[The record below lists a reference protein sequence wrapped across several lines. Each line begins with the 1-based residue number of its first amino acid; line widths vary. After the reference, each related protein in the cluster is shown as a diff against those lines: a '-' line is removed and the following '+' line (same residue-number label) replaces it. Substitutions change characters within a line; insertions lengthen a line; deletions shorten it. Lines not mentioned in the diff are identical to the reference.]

1 MITPTSQELRE
12 ELKRVRYKH
21 RFRSVVRSTL
31 YTLVVVA
38 AIAVLV
44 ATLWMPVL
52 QTYGDSMSPT
62 LHDGEILI
70 SVKTGDFK
78 TGDLVAF
85 YSNNKLLIKRLIAG
99 PSDWVNIDEN
109 GNIYVNGELLDEPY
123 LTEKAFGN
131 CDITL
136 PHQVTDG
143 YYFFMGDNR
152 SVSMDS
158 RLSSVGDIATEQ
170 IVGKLVFRVW
180 PLRRFGSVT
189 LEDDVSPSQNAKAP
203 TTAP

>member
-1 MITPTSQELRE
+1 MSKKKNLAIPSSQELRE
-12 ELKRVRYKH
+12 ELKRVRYFH
-21 RFRSVVRSTL
+21 RFGNMIRSTF
-31 YTLVVVA
+31 YSLVVVA
-38 AIAVLV
+38 AFAILV

-52 QTYGDSMSPT
+52 QTMGDSMSPT
-62 LHDGEILI
+62 LYDGEILI
-70 SVKTGDFK
+70 SVKTGEFR

-85 YSNNKLLIKRLIAG
+85 YSNNKLLIKRMIAG
-99 PSDWVNIDEN
+99 PSDWVNIDEE
-109 GNIYVNGELLDEPY
+109 GNVYVNGEQLHEPY
-123 LTEKAFGN
+123 LDDKSYGN

-180 PLRRFGSVT
+180 PLRSFGSLVQ
-189 LEDDVSPSQNAKAP
+189 EPEA
-203 TTAP
+203 

>member
-1 MITPTSQELRE
+1 MSRKKNLPTPTSQELRE
-12 ELKRVRYKH
+12 ELKRVRYRS
-21 RFRSVVRSTL
+21 RFSGMVRSTF
-31 YTLVVVA
+31 YSLVVVA
-38 AIAVLV
+38 AFAILV

-62 LHDGEILI
+62 LEDGEILI
-70 SVKTGDFK
+70 SVKTGEFK

-99 PSDWVNIDEN
+99 PSDWVNIDEE
-109 GNIYVNGELLDEPY
+109 GNVYVNGELLDEPY
-123 LTEKAFGN
+123 LSEKSFGN

-152 SVSMDS
+152 SISMDS

-170 IVGKLVFRVW
+170 VVGKLVFRVW
-180 PLRRFGSVT
+180 PPRSFGSIT
-189 LEDDVSPSQNAKAP
+189 LE
-203 TTAP
+203 